1 MGDEE
6 KPQVDHLN
14 LKVVT
19 QDGNEIF
26 FKCAAV
32 PPPPPRG
39 LLRCRICALH
49 ALLRLAHTRLLRFSQ
64 VQEDDRAQQAHER
77 LLQ

>member
-26 FKCAAV
+26 YKCAAV
-32 PPPPPRG
+32 PPPPAALPDLRASRCATAEIFAAHSHAAPLLAGARRPPRS
-39 LLRCRICALH
+39 A
-49 ALLRLAHTRLLRFSQ
+49 SS
-64 VQEDDRAQQAHER
+64 
-77 LLQ
+77 